1 MTIVKPRKIVW
12 VMRDFINAVSDLEY
26 ILEADFDGEKY
37 SNTIKAKRTVKLVE
51 GKHLSATPCGKTLK
65 SILLFSITL
74 MIYIIIQ

>member
-1 MTIVKPRKIVW
+1 MTIVKPRKIIW

-51 GKHLSATPCGKTLK
+51 GKHFSTLVCDPMWK
-65 SILLFSITL
+65 DFEEHFVIF
-74 MIYIIIQ
+74 YNR